1 MKHIS
6 QVAVLGSGT
15 MGSGIACHLA
25 NVGLKVLLLDL
36 PNEDESK
43 GGKNHHVD
51 TALKKAIK
59 SKPAPLYKKEFA
71 RRIST
76 GNFEDDLSKIEDCDW
91 IIEVIVENLDIKNDL
106 FEKVEKH
113 RKEGTIVSSNTSGI
127 PIHLMSKERSED
139 FQQHFCGTHFFNPP
153 RYLRL
158 LEIIPGPETKPEV
171 IEKLSHFGD
180 FVLGKETVQA
190 KDTPAFIANRVG
202 VYAMAYIF
210 AASEKLDLPIN
221 IVDKLTGPAISRPKT
236 GTFRLGDLVGLDVAA
251 KVLAGMKEHCP
262 DDKQV
267 QNIPSSKAFDHL
279 IDKGWLGNKTGQ
291 GFYKKTDEK
300 DENGK
305 TIIHEL
311 NLSSLEYEARQKLSL
326 DSLKQSKQID
336 DPKRRIKAVTKAEDK
351 GGQLLRDS
359 FGALFAYVSKRIPE
373 IADDIYAIDEA
384 VKAGFGWKFGPFE
397 YWDIVGIN
405 TGIAWAKEAGFEVA
419 DWVKT
424 MAEVGKEAFYA
435 TTDGIFTFYNIED
448 RSYAP
453 KPGSE
458 SIVNLRALD
467 NQKPVYENDE
477 VLLHDIGDGVLC
489 LEFRSKQNAIGE
501 GILTGLN
508 KAIDIAEEEGWNGLV
523 IGNHADNFT
532 VGANLMLIGMMA
544 FQQQWMQLQQ
554 AVSLFQNTTMRCR
567 YSAIPVVAAT
577 QGYVFGGGCET
588 LMHCD
593 ASVCAA
599 ESYIGLVEA
608 GVGLIPGGS
617 GTKEFSVRISDSFF
631 EGDVQI
637 PTLVDRFKTIA
648 MAQVGTSAHEAID
661 YGYLNHKD
669 RIITNAKRN
678 ITEAKKEVLRLA
690 PTYVRPIE
698 RTDIRVLGRGGLA
711 SLYVAANGLQQGN
724 YATEHDITI
733 AKKMAWVLC
742 GGDLTGE
749 QEVSEQ
755 YLIELEREAFLS
767 LCGEPKTQQRI
778 QHMLETNKPLRN

>member
-1 MKHIS
+1 MRHINK
-6 QVAVLGSGT
+6 VAVLGSGT

-25 NVGLKVLLLDL
+25 NVGLQVLLMDL
-36 PNEDESK
+36 PNEDKSVGDRNK
-43 GGKNHHVD
+43 RAD
-51 TALKKAIK
+51 DALKQAIK
-59 SKPAPLYKKEFA
+59 SKPAPLYKKSFA
-71 RRIST
+71 RRIET
-76 GNFEDDLSKIEDCDW
+76 GNFEDNLEEIKDCQW
-91 IIEVIVENLDIKNDL
+91 IIEVIVEKLDIKNDL
-106 FEKVEKH
+106 FEKVEKY
-113 RKEGTIVSSNTSGI
+113 RQEGTVVSSNTSGI
-127 PIHLMSKERSED
+127 PIQLMSKERSEE
-139 FQQHFCGTHFFNPP
+139 FQEHFCGTHFFNPP

-158 LEIIPGPETKPEV
+158 LEVIPGPKTKPE
-171 IEKLSHFGD
+171 ILDQLAHFGE
-180 FVLGKETVQA
+180 FILGKETVLA

-210 AASEKLDLPIN
+210 SEAERLELPPN
-221 IVDKLTGPAISRPKT
+221 IVDKLTGPALSRPKT
-236 GTFRLGDLVGLDVAA
+236 GTFRLGDLVGLDVAD
-251 KVLAGMKEHCP
+251 KVLKGMKDHCP

-267 QNIPSSKAFDHL
+267 QSLGSSKAFDFL
-279 IDKGWLGNKTGQ
+279 LEKNWLGNKSGQ
-291 GFYKKTDEK
+291 GFYKKTDQK
-300 DENGK
+300 DEDGK

-311 NLSSLEYEARQKLSL
+311 NLTELTYEPRQKVSL
-326 DSLKQSKQID
+326 DSLKQSKQVE
-336 DPKRRIKAVTKAEDK
+336 DPKRRIKSVTKSKDK
-351 GGQLLRDS
+351 GGELLRNS
-359 FGALFAYVSKRIPE
+359 LGALFAYVSKRIPE
-373 IADDIYAIDEA
+373 IADDIYAIDDA

-397 YWDIVGIN
+397 YWDIAGID
-405 TGIAWAKEAGFEVA
+405 TGIEWAENAGFTVA

-424 MAEVGKEAFYA
+424 MAEVGKESFYDA
-435 TTDGIFTFYNIED
+435 ADGIPTYYNIED
-448 RSYAP
+448 RSYKP

-458 SIVNLRALD
+458 QLINLRTLD
-467 NQKPVYENDE
+467 YQKPVYKNDE

-501 GILTGLN
+501 GILTGMN
-508 KAIDIAEEEGWNGLV
+508 KAINIAEEEGWKGVV

-554 AVSLFQNTTMRCR
+554 AVSLFQQATMRCR
-567 YSAIPVVAAT
+567 YSSIPVVAAT

-588 LMHCD
+588 IMHCD
-593 ASVCAA
+593 SAICAA

-617 GTKEFSVRISDSFF
+617 GTKEFAVRCSDSFF

-637 PTLVDRFKTIA
+637 PTLVNRFKTIA
-648 MAQVGTSAHEAID
+648 MANVGTSAHEALD
-661 YGYLNHKD
+661 YGYLSSKD

-678 ITEAKKEVLRLA
+678 LTEAKQEVLRLS

-698 RTDIRVLGRGGLA
+698 RTDVRVLGRTGLA
-711 SLYVAANGLQQGN
+711 SLYVAANGLKQGN
-724 YATEHDITI
+724 YATEHDIKI

-749 QEVSEQ
+749 QEVSEK

-767 LCGEPKTQQRI
+767 LCGEPKTQERI

>member
-25 NVGLKVLLLDL
+25 NVGLKVLLLDM

-43 GGKNHHVD
+43 GNRNIIVNK
-51 TALKKAIK
+51 ALQKAIK

-71 RRIST
+71 QRITT
-76 GNFEDDLSKIEDCDW
+76 GNFEDDLDQVANCDW
-91 IIEVIVENLDIKNDL
+91 IIEVIVENLKIKNQL
-106 FEKVEKH
+106 FEKVEAH
-113 RKEGTIVSSNTSGI
+113 RKKGSIVSSNTSGI

-171 IEKLSHFGD
+171 LEKLNQFGD
-180 FVLGKETVQA
+180 LILGKETVQA

-210 AASEKLDLPIN
+210 SAAEKKELPIN
-221 IVDKLTGPAISRPKT
+221 IVDKLTGPSISRPKT

-251 KVLAGMKEHCP
+251 KVLGGMKEHCP

-267 QNIPSSKAFDHL
+267 QSLESSKAFDHL
-279 IDKGWLGNKTGQ
+279 VNNEWLGNKTGQ
-291 GFYKKTDEK
+291 GFYKKTGERDEK
-300 DENGK
+300 GK
-305 TIIHEL
+305 SIIHEL
-311 NLSSLEYEARQKLSL
+311 NLSTLEYEPKRKLDL
-326 DSLKQSKQID
+326 ASLKQSKQID
-336 DPKRRIKAVTKAEDK
+336 DPKRRIKAVTQADDK
-351 GGQLLRDS
+351 GGELLRDS
-359 FGALFAYVSKRIPE
+359 FGALFAYVSKRVPE
-373 IADDIYAIDEA
+373 IAEDLYEIDEA
-384 VKAGFGWKFGPFE
+384 VKAGFGWKYGPFE
-397 YWDIVGIN
+397 YWDIVGIDK
-405 TGIAWAKEAGFEVA
+405 GISWAKEAGFEVA

-424 MAEVGKEAFYA
+424 MAEVGKESFYA
-435 TTDGIFTFYNIED
+435 ATDGVFTFYNIED
-448 RSYAP
+448 RSYTP

-458 SIVNLRALD
+458 NIVNLRALD
-467 NQKPVYENDE
+467 SQEPVYQNDE
-477 VLLHDIGDGVLC
+477 VLVHDIGDGVLC

-501 GILTGLN
+501 GILTGIN
-508 KAIDIAEEEGWNGLV
+508 KAIEIAEDEGWKGLV
-523 IGNHADNFT
+523 IGNEADNFT

-554 AVSLFQNTTMRCR
+554 AVNLFQQTTMRCR
-567 YSAIPVVAAT
+567 YSAVPVVAAT

-593 ASVCAA
+593 ASVCAT

-617 GTKEFSVRISDSFF
+617 GTKEFAVRISDSFV

-648 MAQVGTSAHEAID
+648 TAQVGTSAHEARD

-669 RIITNAKRN
+669 KIITNAKRN
-678 ITEAKKEVLRLA
+678 ITEAKKEVLRLS
-690 PTYVRPIE
+690 PTYVKPIE
-698 RTDIRVLGRGGLA
+698 RQDIRVLGRGGLA
-711 SLYVAANGLQQGN
+711 SLYVAANGLKQGN
-724 YATEHDITI
+724 YATDHDITI
-733 AKKMAWVLC
+733 AKKIAWVLC

-749 QEVSEQ
+749 QKVSEQ
-755 YLIELEREAFLS
+755 YLIDLEREAFLS

-778 QHMLETNKPLRN
+778 QHMLEHNKPLRN